1 MPSLKSKLL
10 LGVSVVLVTQAFCND
25 ESILSKQRLEQ
36 FQYDTQKNIQDSA
49 KLEKDWINPINVQY
63 IQSYGETVDSKKT
76 FISINQPIFRSG
88 GIYSAIKYA
97 NYLQK
102 YTHLDI
108 EVRKKSMIKDATVLL
123 FNIHKTHL
131 NIQKQALLLDNAQ
144 IDVERKKEQVLNG
157 FLDTS
162 FLDNAI
168 LEANL
173 RKNTLVELKFTKEE
187 FIHNFSNLAS
197 GAYESFNLPT
207 LTLMKDEKFL
217 ENNLTIKR
225 QEADIVSK
233 DKFHDITIAKYL
245 PSVNATFDYTK
256 YNDIKN
262 STQYT
267 KGDDVT
273 NYGVNIT
280 LPLDVRVYNDIQ
292 SKKIDYLKAKTTLE
306 TTKLE
311 EKNLFKTKLAK
322 INMLNEKMNIAKD
335 DYKLYESLLEIV
347 TQERDAELKTQSDV
361 DTLSNSQKVKAL
373 EIKIYKLEKQ
383 IELLELYAKIG

>member
-1 MPSLKSKLL
+1 MPFQKSKHLL
-10 LGVSVVLVTQAFCND
+10 VASLLVATTAFAND
-25 ESILSKQRLEQ
+25 ENILSKERLQQ
-36 FQYDTQKNIQDSA
+36 FKYDKEKNEQDSA
-49 KLEKDWINPINVQY
+49 KLEKDWINPINLQY

-108 EVRKKSMIKDATVLL
+108 EVRKKAMIKDATILL
-123 FNIHKTHL
+123 FNIHKTAL
-131 NIQKQALLLDNAQ
+131 NIKKQALLLKNAQ

-173 RKNTLVELKFTKEE
+173 RKNTLVELKFSKQE
-187 FIHNFSNLAS
+187 FVNNFNNLAS
-197 GAYESFNLPT
+197 GSYKSFDLPK
-207 LTLMKDEKFL
+207 LKLMDKEEFTQ
-217 ENNLTIKR
+217 NNLTIKR
-225 QEADIVSK
+225 QKADITTK
-233 DKFHDITIAKYL
+233 DKLHDVTIAKYL
-245 PSVNATFDYTK
+245 PSFNVTYDYTK
-256 YNDIKN
+256 YHDIKN
-262 STQYT
+262 STQYE
-267 KGDDVT
+267 KGDDVK
-273 NYGVNIT
+273 NYGFNVT
-280 LPLDVRVYNDIQ
+280 MPLDVRTFNDIQ
-292 SKKIDYLKAKTTLE
+292 SRKIDYLKAQTALE

-311 EKNLFKTKLAK
+311 EQNLFNTKLAK
-322 INMLNEKMNIAKD
+322 IKMLNEKVTIAQD
-335 DYKLYESLLEIV
+335 DYKQYESLLAIV
-347 TQERDAELKTQSDV
+347 TDERDAELKTQSDV

-373 EIKIYKLEKQ
+373 EIKIYSLEKQ